1 MPSTLQLD
9 NRSRHLVEQR
19 HRLLAAYANDVI
31 WTMSLEGAIT
41 YISPAVFQLRGLTPE
56 EAMAQTLDQILTPTS
71 QPVVGQYFVDVLTA
85 AQKGEIPPNFK
96 GNMEYYRKD
105 GSTFWTEVLA
115 FPLTD
120 ADGTLIEIL
129 GVTRDISARKLY
141 EDELKAAL
149 ESAEKANQAKSEF
162 VAHISHEVRTPM
174 TALLAYMEQA
184 MQSDDLAEQ
193 RELLEKARTSGD
205 LLLHLINDILDFS
218 KIESGK
224 LDIKTKPFV
233 LNDVIQQVT
242 DLVTLSAKAKGLNY
256 SVVFDV
262 DARTRLLGDA
272 PRLTQALLNL
282 ASNAVKFT
290 DQGFVRIH
298 VAQVTKSDHDVTLKF
313 SVQDSGQGLAPE
325 MCERVFERF
334 VQGEHSKTTHAN
346 GTGLGLPICR
356 QLAQLMHGNAGVTS
370 APGAGSTFWFTA
382 VVAQDVSTTAL
393 HTPSA
398 ATVSRANLT
407 GLRVL
412 IVDDDDAVR
421 DAMYRLLKSN
431 GMQVDF
437 ATDGHTALDKLSAHT
452 YDLLLADV
460 RMPEMD
466 GIELTQTLRQ
476 AMNSTIKI
484 IGVSAGELDNDR
496 QTCLDA
502 GMNDHLSKP
511 FKAND
516 LLNKIQLHA
525 CVEKLT

>member
-19 HRLLAAYANDVI
+19 HRLLADYANDVI

-41 YISPAVFQLRGLTPE
+41 YTSPAVFQLRGLTPE
-56 EAMAQTLDQILTPTS
+56 EAMAQPLDQILTPAS
-71 QPVVGQYFVDVLTA
+71 QALSVQYFVDVLTA
-85 AQKGEIPPNFK
+85 AQKGEAPPNFK

-149 ESAEKANQAKSEF
+149 EAAEKANQAKSEF

-233 LNDVIQQVT
+233 LNDVVQQVT
-242 DLVTLSAKAKGLNY
+242 DLVALSAQAKGLNY

-325 MCERVFERF
+325 MCERVSFL
-334 VQGEHSKTTHAN
+334 S
-346 GTGLGLPICR
+346 
-356 QLAQLMHGNAGVTS
+356 
-370 APGAGSTFWFTA
+370 
-382 VVAQDVSTTAL
+382 
-393 HTPSA
+393 
-398 ATVSRANLT
+398 
-407 GLRVL
+407 L
-412 IVDDDDAVR
+412 I
-421 DAMYRLLKSN
+421 
-431 GMQVDF
+431 
-437 ATDGHTALDKLSAHT
+437 H
-452 YDLLLADV
+452 
-460 RMPEMD
+460 
-466 GIELTQTLRQ
+466 I
-476 AMNSTIKI
+476 
-484 IGVSAGELDNDR
+484 
-496 QTCLDA
+496 
-502 GMNDHLSKP
+502 
-511 FKAND
+511 
-516 LLNKIQLHA
+516 
-525 CVEKLT
+525 

>member
-19 HRLLAAYANDVI
+19 HRLLADYANDVI

-41 YISPAVFQLRGLTPE
+41 YTSPAVFQLRGLTPE
-56 EAMAQTLDQILTPTS
+56 EAMAQPLDQILTPAS
-71 QPVVGQYFVDVLTA
+71 QALSVQYFVDVLTA
-85 AQKGEIPPNFK
+85 AQKGEAPPNFK

-233 LNDVIQQVT
+233 LNDVVQQVT
-242 DLVTLSAKAKGLNY
+242 DLVALSAQAKGLNY

-298 VAQVTKSDHDVTLKF
+298 LAQVTKSDHDVTLKF

-370 APGAGSTFWFTA
+370 APGEGSTFWFTA
-382 VVAQDVSTTAL
+382 VVTQDVSTAAL

-476 AMNSTIKI
+476 TMNSAIKI

>member
-1 MPSTLQLD
+1 
-9 NRSRHLVEQR
+9 
-19 HRLLAAYANDVI
+19 
-31 WTMSLEGAIT
+31 
-41 YISPAVFQLRGLTPE
+41 
-56 EAMAQTLDQILTPTS
+56 
-71 QPVVGQYFVDVLTA
+71 
-85 AQKGEIPPNFK
+85 
-96 GNMEYYRKD
+96 
-105 GSTFWTEVLA
+105 
-115 FPLTD
+115 
-120 ADGTLIEIL
+120 
-129 GVTRDISARKLY
+129 
-141 EDELKAAL
+141 
-149 ESAEKANQAKSEF
+149 
-162 VAHISHEVRTPM
+162 
-174 TALLAYMEQA
+174 

-224 LDIKTKPFV
+224 LDIKTQAFV
-233 LNDVIQQVT
+233 LNEVIQQVT
-242 DLVTLSAKAKGLNY
+242 TLVALNSQSKGLNY

-290 DQGFVRIH
+290 EQGFVRIH
-298 VAQVTKSDHDVTLKF
+298 VAQVAKSDHDMTLKF
-313 SVQDSGQGLAPE
+313 SVQDSGQGLTPE

-334 VQGEHSKTTHAN
+334 VQGEHSKTTDVK

-356 QLAQLMHGNAGVTS
+356 QLAQLMHGDAGVTS

-382 VVAQDVSTTAL
+382 VVAQDVSTAAS

-437 ATDGHTALDKLSAHT
+437 ATDGHAALDKLSTHT

-460 RMPEMD
+460 RMPEMN

-476 AMNSTIKI
+476 AIKSTIKI
-484 IGVSAGELDNDR
+484 IGVSAGALDSDR
-496 QTCLDA
+496 QACLEA

-525 CVEKLT
+525 FVNN

>member
-1 MPSTLQLD
+1 MAYNKLLERQIKKHLNGDAAVDENLKAFIQSVSDSYNAYERDKRLSEHAFQVSEKDYLD
-9 NRSRHLVEQR
+9 IYD
-19 HRLLAAYANDVI
+19 RLKSEIDIRNQSILK
-31 WTMSLEGAIT
+31 LKEAI
-41 YISPAVFQLRGLTPE
+41 R
-56 EAMAQTLDQILTPTS
+56 
-71 QPVVGQYFVDVLTA
+71 
-85 AQKGEIPPNFK
+85 
-96 GNMEYYRKD
+96 NMEPESDMSILPGVDNLLDVVNY
-105 GSTFWTEVLA
+105 L
-115 FPLTD
+115 D
-120 ADGTLIEIL
+120 AQIKK
-129 GVTRDISARKLY
+129 R
-141 EDELKAAL
+141 KAAEASL
-149 ESAEKANQAKSEF
+149 KIAKEEAEKANQAKSEF

-184 MQSDDLAEQ
+184 MQSNDLAEQ

-233 LNDVIQQVT
+233 LNDVVQQVT
-242 DLVTLSAKAKGLNY
+242 DLVALSAQAKGLNY

-290 DQGFVRIH
+290 EQGFVRIH

-313 SVQDSGQGLAPE
+313 SVQDSGQGLTPE

-370 APGAGSTFWFTA
+370 APGEGSTFWFTA
-382 VVAQDVSTTAL
+382 VVTQDVSTAAL

-476 AMNSTIKI
+476 TMNSAIKI